1 MVAIELRQLTKTYPG
16 ARVPAVRS
24 LSLAVRAGSLVTLL
38 GPSGSG
44 KTTVLRLVAGFER
57 AEAGE
62 VLLAGRPVSGNGTW
76 IAPEKRGVG
85 MVFQDYAL
93 FPHLTVADNVG
104 FGYEGPD
111 RQARIEEMLDLVS
124 LTGYEARYPHEL
136 SGGEQQRVA
145 LARALARRPVVVLL
159 DEPFSNL
166 DATLRAHM
174 RLELRRILRAANATA
189 ILVSHDHA
197 DALGISDRIV
207 VLNHGTVEQTGSPR
221 EIFGSPANRFVATF
235 MGQRNLLKGVVS
247 DDGRSVHT
255 GLGTLPC
262 RGDHPFRAAD
272 PVYACIRPDRVQM
285 TNNGEIHGIITGLT
299 YGGSTLDAIVDV
311 GAASGVEQLHIQLPP
326 DADVR
331 AGQRVELHAGAA
343 AVTLVP
349 DGDR

>member
-1 MVAIELRQLTKTYPG
+1 MPAIELRQVTKTYPG
-16 ARVPAVRS
+16 GQAPAVRS
-24 LSLAVRAGSLVTLL
+24 LSLAVQPGSLVTLL

-62 VLLAGRPVSGNGTW
+62 VLLAGRLVSGDGTW
-76 IAPEKRGVG
+76 VPPEKRGVG

-93 FPHLTVADNVG
+93 FPHLTVTHNIG
-104 FGYEGPD
+104 FGYRGPD
-111 RQARIEEMLDLVS
+111 RQARIEEMLALVDLTS
-124 LTGYEARYPHEL
+124 YEARYPHEL

-166 DATLRAHM
+166 DAALRAHM

-207 VLNHGTVEQTGSPR
+207 VLNDGSVEQTGSPR
-221 EIFGSPANRFVATF
+221 EIFGSPANWFVATF
-235 MGQRNLLKGVVS
+235 MGQRNLLKGVVGA
-247 DDGRSVHT
+247 DGRSVQT

-262 RGDHPFRAAD
+262 PGAHAFQADD
-272 PVYACIRPDRVQM
+272 PVYACIRPDRLQV
-285 TNNGEIHGIITGLT
+285 TDNGEIHGTITGLT

-311 GAASGVEQLHIQLPP
+311 GATPGVEQLHLQLPP

-331 AGQRVELHAGAA
+331 AGQRVGLHVAPAS
-343 AVTLVP
+343 VTLVP

>member
-1 MVAIELRQLTKTYPG
+1 MPAIELRQVTKTYPG
-16 ARVPAVRS
+16 GRVAAVRS
-24 LSLAVRAGSLVTLL
+24 LSLAVQPGSLVTLL

-62 VLLAGRPVSGNGTW
+62 VLLAGRLVSGEGTW
-76 IAPEKRGVG
+76 VPPEKRGVG

-93 FPHLTVADNVG
+93 FPHLTVARNIG
-104 FGYEGPD
+104 FGYRGPD
-111 RQARIEEMLDLVS
+111 RQGRIKEMLALVD
-124 LTGYEARYPHEL
+124 LTGYESRYPYEL

-166 DATLRAHM
+166 DAALRTHM
-174 RLELRRILRAANATA
+174 RLELRRILRAAKATA

-207 VLNHGTVEQTGSPR
+207 VLNDGTVEQTGSPR

-235 MGQRNLLKGVVS
+235 MGQRNLLKGVVGT
-247 DDGRSVHT
+247 DGRSVHT

-262 RGDHPFRAAD
+262 PGNHAFKADD
-272 PVYACIRPDRVQM
+272 PVYACIRPDRIQV
-285 TNNGEIHGIITGLT
+285 TDNGEIHGTITGLT
-299 YGGSTLDAIVDV
+299 YGGSTLDAMVDV
-311 GAASGVEQLHIQLPP
+311 GAAAGVEQLHIRLPP

-331 AGQRVELHAGAA
+331 AGQRVGLHAGPA